1 MRRFGEAART
11 HQSRLALVVFAV
23 LLIAGL
29 GPAGRIAGQQLEP
42 RAYSVSP
49 VGTNIIV
56 LGYGR
61 STGDIAFDPS
71 LPINDA
77 SATINGAFAGYF
89 RSVDFFGRSANVS
102 MALPYA
108 WGNLQGNVGAQFQQV
123 RRSGLGDPSV
133 RFAVNL
139 HGAPAMDL
147 KKFSKYR
154 QKTVIGASVV
164 VVAPLGQYDPA
175 KAINLSGNRWA
186 FKPEVGISRTVRKL
200 YLDFY
205 LGAWLF
211 TANNNFQG
219 HTRTQAPIASS
230 QFHLSYN
237 VKPKLWVAL
246 NTTFYAGGR
255 TTVNGVRG
263 NDLQRNSRVGG
274 TLSYKL
280 DRRQSLKFAYSRG
293 AFTNIGADFQA
304 VSVAYQY
311 LWGRGL

>member
-1 MRRFGEAART
+1 MRRSGEAERT
-11 HQSRLALVVFAV
+11 HQSRFALLVVAA

-29 GPAGRIAGQQLEP
+29 GSSWRVKGQQLEP

-56 LGYGR
+56 VGYGR
-61 STGDIAFDPS
+61 STGDISFDPS
-71 LPINDA
+71 LPITDA

-89 RSVDFFGRSANVS
+89 RSLDFFGRSANVS
-102 MALPYA
+102 VALPYA
-108 WGNLQGNVGAQFQQV
+108 WGNLQGNVAGEFQQV

-133 RFAVNL
+133 RFALNL

-154 QKTVIGASVV
+154 QKTVVGVSVV

-186 FKPEVGISRTVRKL
+186 FKPEVGISRAVRKL
-200 YLDFY
+200 FLDFY

-211 TANNNFQG
+211 TPNNNFQG
-219 HTRTQAPIASS
+219 RTREQSPIASS
-230 QFHLSYN
+230 QFHVSYN
-237 VKPKLWVAL
+237 VKPKLWVAFD
-246 NTTFYAGGR
+246 TTFYAGGR
-255 TTVNGVRG
+255 TTVNGVRS

-274 TLSYKL
+274 TLSVKL

-293 AFTNIGADFQA
+293 AFTNIGADFHA
-304 VSVAYQY
+304 VSASYQY

>member
-1 MRRFGEAART
+1 MMKRRENIRACCARVVGT
-11 HQSRLALVVFAV
+11 ILLLAGT
-23 LLIAGL
+23 GL
-29 GPAGRIAGQQLEP
+29 TWRVAGQQLEP

-49 VGTNIIV
+49 AGTNIVV

-61 STGDIAFDPS
+61 STGDLAFDPS
-71 LPINDA
+71 LPITDA
-77 SATINGAFAGYF
+77 SATINGAYVGYF
-89 RSVDFFGRSANVS
+89 RSIDFFGRSANVS
-102 MALPYA
+102 LALPYV
-108 WGNLQGNVGAQFQQV
+108 WGNLQGNVAGQFQQV
-123 RRSGLGDPSV
+123 RRSGLSDPSV

-147 KKFSKYR
+147 KKFGAYR
-154 QKTVIGASVV
+154 QKTIIGASVV

-175 KAINLSGNRWA
+175 KAINLGSNRWA
-186 FKPEVGISRTVRKL
+186 FKPEVGISRALRRM

-219 HTRTQAPIASS
+219 RTRKQDPIASS
-230 QFHLSYN
+230 QFHLSYSLR
-237 VKPKLWVAL
+237 PKLWAAFDA
-246 NTTFYAGGR
+246 TFYTGGR
-255 TTVNGVRG
+255 TTVNVVRRD
-263 NDLQRNSRVGG
+263 DLQRNSRVGG
-274 TLSYKL
+274 TLSLKL

-293 AFTNIGADFQA
+293 AFTNIGADFQS

>member
-1 MRRFGEAART
+1 MKRREHIR
-11 HQSRLALVVFAV
+11 SSCALLVGAAV
-23 LLIAGL
+23 LIAVL
-29 GPAGRIAGQQLEP
+29 GSTAHVKGQQLEP

-49 VGTNIIV
+49 VGTNIVV

-71 LPINDA
+71 LPITDA

-102 MALPYA
+102 VVLPYA
-108 WGNLQGNVGAQFQQV
+108 WGNLQGNVAGQFQQV

-139 HGAPAMDL
+139 YGAPAMDL
-147 KKFSKYR
+147 KKFSTYR
-154 QKTVIGASVV
+154 QKTVVGASVV
-164 VVAPLGQYDPA
+164 IVAPLGQYDPA

-186 FKPEVGISRTVRKL
+186 FKPEIGISRTVRRL
-200 YLDFY
+200 NLDFY

-219 HTRTQAPIASS
+219 RTRTQSPIASS

-237 VKPKLWVAL
+237 VKPKLWVAFDA
-246 NTTFYAGGR
+246 TFYAGGR
-255 TTVNGVRG
+255 TRVNGVRG
-263 NDLQRNSRVGG
+263 NDFQRNSRVGG
-274 TLSYKL
+274 TLSFKL

-293 AFTNIGADFQA
+293 AITNIGADFQA
-304 VSVAYQY
+304 ISVGYQY

>member
-1 MRRFGEAART
+1 
-11 HQSRLALVVFAV
+11 V
-23 LLIAGL
+23 
-29 GPAGRIAGQQLEP
+29 AGQQLEP

-49 VGTNIIV
+49 VGTNIV
-56 LGYGR
+56 VVGYGR
-61 STGDIAFDPS
+61 STGDLAFDPS
-71 LPINDA
+71 LPITDA

-89 RSVDFFGRSANVS
+89 RSIDFFGRSASVS
-102 MALPYA
+102 VLLPYT
-108 WGNLQGNVGAQFQQV
+108 WGNLQGQVDGQFQQV
-123 RRSGLGDPSV
+123 RRSGLADPSV

-139 HGAPAMDL
+139 KGAPAMDL
-147 KKFSKYR
+147 KQFSAYR

-164 VVAPLGQYDPA
+164 IVAPLGQYDPA
-175 KAINLSGNRWA
+175 RVINLSGNRWA
-186 FKPEVGISRTVRKL
+186 FKPEVGVSRAVGRV

-219 HTRTQAPIASS
+219 RTRKQAPIASS

-237 VKPKLWVAL
+237 VKPKLWVAFDATL
-246 NTTFYAGGR
+246 YAGGR
-255 TTVNGVRG
+255 TTINGVRRG
-263 NDLQRNSRVGG
+263 DLQRNSRVGG
-274 TLSYKL
+274 TLSFKL

-293 AFTNIGADFQA
+293 AFTNIGADFQS

>member
-1 MRRFGEAART
+1 VGT
-11 HQSRLALVVFAV
+11 G

-29 GPAGRIAGQQLEP
+29 GLTSLINAQQLEP

-49 VGTNIIV
+49 VGTNIVV

-61 STGDIAFDPS
+61 STGEIAFDTS
-71 LPINDA
+71 LPITDA

-89 RSVDFFGRSANVS
+89 RSVNFFGRSANVS
-102 MALPYA
+102 VALPYV
-108 WGNLQGNVGAQFQQV
+108 WGNLQGSVAGQFQQV
-123 RRSGLGDPSV
+123 RRSGLGDPSG

-147 KKFSKYR
+147 KNFSAYR
-154 QKTVIGASVV
+154 QKTVVGASVV

-175 KAINLSGNRWA
+175 RAINLSRNGWA
-186 FKPEVGISRTVRKL
+186 VKPEIGISRTVRRL
-200 YLDFY
+200 NLDFY

-211 TANNNFQG
+211 TANNNYQG
-219 HTRTQAPIASS
+219 RTRTQSPIASS

-237 VKPKLWVAL
+237 VKPKLWVAFD
-246 NTTFYAGGR
+246 TTFYAGGR
-255 TTVNGVRG
+255 TSINGVRG
-263 NDLQRNSRVGG
+263 DNLQRNSRVGG
-274 TLSYKL
+274 TLSLKL

-293 AFTNIGADFQA
+293 AFTTVGADFQA

>member
-1 MRRFGEAART
+1 
-11 HQSRLALVVFAV
+11 
-23 LLIAGL
+23 
-29 GPAGRIAGQQLEP
+29 LEP

-49 VGTNIIV
+49 AGTNIVV

-61 STGDIAFDPS
+61 STGDLAFDPS
-71 LPINDA
+71 LPITDA

-89 RSVDFFGRSANVS
+89 RSIDFFGRSANVS
-102 MALPYA
+102 MALPYV
-108 WGNLQGNVGAQFQQV
+108 WGNLQGNVAGQFLQV

-147 KKFSKYR
+147 RKFAGYR
-154 QKTVIGASVV
+154 QKTIIGASVV
-164 VVAPLGQYDPA
+164 VVGPLGQYDPA

-186 FKPEVGISRTVRKL
+186 FKPEIGISRAVHRM

-211 TANNNFQG
+211 TANKNFQG
-219 HTRTQAPIASS
+219 RTREQDLITSS

-237 VKPKLWVAL
+237 FRPKLWAAFDA
-246 NTTFYAGGR
+246 TFYTGGR

-263 NDLQRNSRVGG
+263 DDLQRNSRVGG
-274 TLSYKL
+274 TLSFKL
-280 DRRQSLKFAYSRG
+280 DRRQSVKFAYSRG
-293 AFTNIGADFQA
+293 AFTTIGADFQSF
-304 VSVAYQY
+304 SVAYQY

>member
-1 MRRFGEAART
+1 MKRREPIRARCALFVGAA
-11 HQSRLALVVFAV
+11 L

-29 GPAGRIAGQQLEP
+29 EPGGRFKGQQLEP

-71 LPINDA
+71 LPISDA

-89 RSVDFFGRSANVS
+89 RSLDFFGRSANVS
-102 MALPYA
+102 VALPYV
-108 WGNLQGNVGAQFQQV
+108 WGNLQGNVAGQFQQV

-133 RFAVNL
+133 RIAVNL
-139 HGAPAMDL
+139 YGAPAMDL
-147 KKFSKYR
+147 KKFSTYR

-175 KAINLSGNRWA
+175 KAINLSGNRWS
-186 FKPEVGISRTVRKL
+186 FKPEVGISRAVRKL
-200 YLDFY
+200 HLDFY

-211 TANNNFQG
+211 TPNNNFQG
-219 HTRTQAPIASS
+219 RTRRQSPIASS

-237 VKPKLWVAL
+237 VKPKLWVAFD
-246 NTTFYAGGR
+246 TTFYAGGR

-263 NDLQRNSRVGG
+263 NDLQRNSRIGG
-274 TLSYKL
+274 TVSFRL

-293 AFTNIGADFQA
+293 AFTNIGANFQA